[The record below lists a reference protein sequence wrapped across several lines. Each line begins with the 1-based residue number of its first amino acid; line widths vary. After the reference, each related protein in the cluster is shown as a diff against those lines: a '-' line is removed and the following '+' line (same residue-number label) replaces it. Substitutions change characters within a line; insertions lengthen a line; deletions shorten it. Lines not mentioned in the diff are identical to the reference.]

1 MIDPIISIILY
12 AQLDDELGPSPL
24 VWLPQN
30 YAPNEIMHIV
40 IKVITVLSGE
50 QGLIPESLVI
60 LPFPSLKLKGL
71 IKYIKWEDEN
81 RRGGIG
87 QSAIALLFKEMD
99 DVIFYKYMDQLNS
112 PFSDIALKIIE
123 FETSKAPKEN
133 YSDLLQNFIS
143 NLTNL
148 LEEFKTKEL
157 SQLKEEEFPEQKLKE
172 AGLIDYKFKIAIVG
186 DPGVGK
192 TSLILRYTNNAFRR
206 TYIPT
211 LGVHVSDKI
220 FKVESSS
227 VQLVLWD
234 IAGQV
239 KFETMRQ
246 QFYLGSDAVLL
257 VFDLTNEKSFESLSN
272 WYLDVRK
279 QLRDPTNLIGFMVGN
294 KHDLVNDIKISSSKA
309 LELANSH
316 NLDYIE
322 VSALN
327 GENVDVA
334 FNQLAE
340 RLYEKFKILK

>member
-1 MIDPIISIILY
+1 MTEPIISIILY
-12 AQLDDELGPSPL
+12 AQLDDELGPNPL
-24 VWLPQN
+24 VWLPEA

-60 LPFPSLKLKGL
+60 LPFPSLRLKGL
-71 IKYIKWEDEN
+71 IKYLKWNDES

-112 PFSDIALKIIE
+112 PFNDIALKLVD
-123 FETSKAPKEN
+123 FETNKASKEN
-133 YSDLLQNFIS
+133 YTELLKTFNTD
-143 NLTNL
+143 LTNL
-148 LEEFKTKEL
+148 LEELKSKEL
-157 SQLKEEEFPEQKLKE
+157 SQVKEKEFPEQKLKE

-206 TYIPT
+206 QYLPT
-211 LGVHVSDKI
+211 LGVVVSDKV
-220 FKVESSS
+220 FNVEDSTI
-227 VQLVLWD
+227 QLVLWD

-246 QFYLGSDAVLL
+246 QFYLGSDAILL
-257 VFDLTNEKSFESLSN
+257 VFDLTNRKSFENISD
-272 WYLDVRK
+272 WYLDIKK
-279 QLRDPTNLIGFMVGN
+279 QLKTSRDLIGFIVGN
-294 KHDLVNDIKISSSKA
+294 KNDLVNDIKIDSSKA
-309 LELANSH
+309 MELAAFR

-322 VSALN
+322 TSALS
-327 GENVDVA
+327 GENVDLA
-334 FNQLAE
+334 FNKLAE